1 MNIAVVSDLHGLRP
15 RFEKARRLLDE
26 GIEILLIAGDIAT
39 MDYPEAQQANARKNF
54 EFMLQGMKD
63 IKVYAIPGN
72 DDWKIIV
79 ETLQEFPEIIVPL
92 EKAFPLAN
100 GFSVIG
106 YPYVPIT
113 PFNVKDYEK
122 WDSSEY
128 PELPVSPKN
137 LEKALLHHRINLEGL
152 RSKGLELY
160 DFHFN
165 PQDRTENITKD
176 MNRLKEL
183 SDPKTTV
190 YLFHCPPYLEHESV
204 QIGSRSI
211 SGFIKNC
218 IPWITVHGHS
228 HGAVDRMNGKFI
240 FEIGET
246 KSALVGAGNDPN
258 VLSFITLDIKRRLIE
273 RHKI

>member
-1 MNIAVVSDLHGLRP
+1 MNIAVISDLHGLRP
-15 RFEKARRLLDE
+15 RFEKARRLLEE
-26 GIEILLIAGDIAT
+26 GIEILLIAGDIAP
-39 MDYPEAQQANARKNF
+39 MGYPEAQQVNTRQNF
-54 EFMLQGMKD
+54 KFMLQRIKG

-113 PFNVKDYEK
+113 PFNLKDYEK

-128 PELPVSPKN
+128 PELPTSPEN
-137 LEKALLHHRINLEGL
+137 LENALLNHRINLEGL
-152 RSKGLELY
+152 RSKGFELY
-160 DFHFN
+160 DFQFD
-165 PQDRTENITKD
+165 PQDRTENIARD
-176 MNRLKEL
+176 LNRLKEL

-190 YLFHCPPYLEHESV
+190 YLFHCPPFLEHESV
-204 QIGSRSI
+204 QIGSMSI
-211 SGFIKNC
+211 SSFIQDC

-228 HGAVDRMNGKFI
+228 HGAVDRMNGKFL
-240 FEIGET
+240 FEIGDT
-246 KSALVGAGNDPN
+246 KSALVGAGNDPD
-258 VLSFITLDIKRRLIE
+258 VLNFITLDIKRRSIE